1 MRGSLN
7 MSREATSVLAR
18 HDPQSKL
25 IAATREDGLGGR
37 LLAMVNAKALAD
49 TLGYRFGFT
58 WWPMHD
64 DEFHS
69 VEKVDKIFSAD
80 FIEKH
85 WLGERVEPTGFEVLE
100 EVAFTRASLDAAAG
114 RRSLRGWICNEFK
127 ILDFFRGGPEL
138 VRRSETLRGFGF
150 SQAVNQAFD
159 AADRRPFPGP
169 TAALHLRSGDIV
181 RGKYRFML
189 DFSDKVVASTLVK
202 SIASELSSKGL
213 TTLLIGQDRA
223 TLEYL
228 RSQTGALLS
237 DDLGSAEFQD
247 ETLRA
252 FFEMRLMA
260 RCRTIYA
267 GNSVY
272 ASVASTMGDIALV
285 HPKTLFG
292 GSKAAEMILGELSRH
307 QSDYHPLEAAF
318 GYQSA
323 FLDLEGQISPTR
335 AKDILGKAYALD
347 PENDIYPLKIAA
359 AFFRNRDYRSGEAVL
374 KGLMTRQFEASS
386 AMPLRAIGVLVGRS
400 WLGHVM
406 SKDFEFFFAAAADG
420 HPYAAACSAHILHV
434 VFGKL
439 EPARRMIAMSL
450 EAEPDNAL
458 FKRIKRHIRPLVTPQ
473 SGLLAKARL
482 RLWKAGIRI

>member
-1 MRGSLN
+1 M
-7 MSREATSVLAR
+7 AR

-85 WLGERVEPTGFEVLE
+85 WLGERVEPTGFDVLK

-189 DFSDKVVASTLVK
+189 DFSDKVVASALVK

-237 DDLGSAEFQD
+237 DDLGSAEFED

-267 GNSVY
+267 GSSVY

-335 AKDILGKAYALD
+335 AKNILGKAYALD
-347 PENDIYPLKIAA
+347 PENDIYPLKIAV
-359 AFFRNRDYRSGEAVL
+359 AFFRDRDYRSGEAVL
-374 KGLMTRQFEASS
+374 KALMTRQFEASS

>member
-1 MRGSLN
+1 M
-7 MSREATSVLAR
+7 
-18 HDPQSKL
+18 
-25 IAATREDGLGGR
+25 GGR

-85 WLGERVEPTGFEVLE
+85 WLGERVEPTGFDVLK

-189 DFSDKVVASTLVK
+189 DFSDKVVASALVK

-237 DDLGSAEFQD
+237 DDLGSAEFED

-267 GNSVY
+267 GSSVY

-335 AKDILGKAYALD
+335 AKNILGKAYALD
-347 PENDIYPLKIAA
+347 PENDIYPLKIAV
-359 AFFRNRDYRSGEAVL
+359 AFFRDRDYRSGEAVL
-374 KGLMTRQFEASS
+374 KALMTRQFEASS

>member
-1 MRGSLN
+1 M
-7 MSREATSVLAR
+7 
-18 HDPQSKL
+18 
-25 IAATREDGLGGR
+25 GGR

>member
-1 MRGSLN
+1 MAL
-7 MSREATSVLAR
+7 

-237 DDLGSAEFQD
+237 DDLGSAEFED

-267 GNSVY
+267 GSSVY
-272 ASVASTMGDIALV
+272 ASVASTMGDIALI

-307 QSDYHPLEAAF
+307 QGDYHPLEAAF

-359 AFFRNRDYRSGEAVL
+359 AFFRDCDYRSGEAVL

>member
-1 MRGSLN
+1 
-7 MSREATSVLAR
+7 
-18 HDPQSKL
+18 
-25 IAATREDGLGGR
+25 
-37 LLAMVNAKALAD
+37 
-49 TLGYRFGFT
+49 
-58 WWPMHD
+58 
-64 DEFHS
+64 
-69 VEKVDKIFSAD
+69 
-80 FIEKH
+80 
-85 WLGERVEPTGFEVLE
+85 
-100 EVAFTRASLDAAAG
+100 
-114 RRSLRGWICNEFK
+114 
-127 ILDFFRGGPEL
+127 
-138 VRRSETLRGFGF
+138 
-150 SQAVNQAFD
+150 
-159 AADRRPFPGP
+159 
-169 TAALHLRSGDIV
+169 
-181 RGKYRFML
+181 
-189 DFSDKVVASTLVK
+189 
-202 SIASELSSKGL
+202 
-213 TTLLIGQDRA
+213 
-223 TLEYL
+223 
-228 RSQTGALLS
+228 
-237 DDLGSAEFQD
+237 
-247 ETLRA
+247 
-252 FFEMRLMA
+252 
-260 RCRTIYA
+260 
-267 GNSVY
+267 
-272 ASVASTMGDIALV
+272 MGDIALV

-359 AFFRNRDYRSGEAVL
+359 AFFRDRDYRSGEAVL
-374 KGLMTRQFEASS
+374 KALMTRQFEASS

>member
-1 MRGSLN
+1 M
-7 MSREATSVLAR
+7 AR

-69 VEKVDKIFSAD
+69 VERVDKIFSTD
-80 FIEKH
+80 FVEKY
-85 WLGERVEPTGFEVLE
+85 WLGEWVEPSGFDVLA

-114 RRSLRGWICNEFK
+114 RRSLRGWICNEFR
-127 ILDFFRGGPEL
+127 IPDFFHGGPEL

-150 SQAVNQAFD
+150 SQAVNQALD

-189 DFSDKVVASTLVK
+189 DYSDKVVASTLVK
-202 SIASELSSKGL
+202 SIASELTSKGL

-237 DDLGSAEFQD
+237 DDLGSAEFED

-260 RCRTIYA
+260 RCQTIYA
-267 GNSVY
+267 GSSVY

-285 HPKTLFG
+285 HPKTLFD

-318 GYQSA
+318 GYQTA
-323 FLDLEGQISPTR
+323 FLDLEDQIGSAR
-335 AKDILGKAYALD
+335 AKDILEKAYKLD
-347 PENDIYPLKIAA
+347 PENDLYPLKIAA
-359 AFFRNRDYRSGEAVL
+359 ALFRERDYRSGEAVL
-374 KGLMTRQFEASS
+374 KALMTSQFEASL
-386 AMPLRAIGVLVGRS
+386 AMPVRAIGVLIGRS
-400 WLGHVM
+400 WRGHAM
-406 SKDFEFFFAAAADG
+406 SKDFESFFAAAADR

-439 EPARRMIAMSL
+439 KPARRMIAMSL

-458 FKRIKRHIRPLVTPQ
+458 FKRIKRHIRPLTTPQ

>member
-1 MRGSLN
+1 M
-7 MSREATSVLAR
+7 
-18 HDPQSKL
+18 
-25 IAATREDGLGGR
+25 GGR

-237 DDLGSAEFQD
+237 DDLGSAEFED

-267 GNSVY
+267 GSSVY
-272 ASVASTMGDIALV
+272 ASVASTMGDIALI

-307 QSDYHPLEAAF
+307 QGDYHPLEAAF

-359 AFFRNRDYRSGEAVL
+359 AFFRDCDYRSGEAVL